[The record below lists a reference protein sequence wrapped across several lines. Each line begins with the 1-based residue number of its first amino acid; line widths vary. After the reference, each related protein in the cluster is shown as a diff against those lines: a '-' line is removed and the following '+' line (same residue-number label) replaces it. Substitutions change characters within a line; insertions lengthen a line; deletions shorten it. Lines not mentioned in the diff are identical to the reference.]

1 MYRKYALITGFSV
14 GVGLAGTALADDLT
28 EAVKAIPGSVED
40 VRIGGTWESDDKS
53 GVYRI
58 VIARSGTEPVTARLF
73 VQWITVDD
81 EGQASVDR
89 SVEIMELADLR
100 LDIVDYTSE
109 SDADG
114 LSVYLETLNPTGGI
128 DETYELHLFS
138 PTEYIFGSATN

>member
-14 GVGLAGTALADDLT
+14 GVGLAGTALADGLSDSVNAL
-28 EAVKAIPGSVED
+28 PGSVED

-58 VIARSGTEPVTARLF
+58 VIARTGGEPATARLF
-73 VQWITVDD
+73 VQWISYDD
-81 EGQASVDR
+81 AGQANVDR
-89 SVEIMELADLR
+89 SVEIMELADLH

-109 SDADG
+109 VDADG
-114 LSVYLETLNPTGGI
+114 LSVYLETVNPAGEL

-138 PTEYIFGSATN
+138 PTEYIFGPASN